1 MKKLLHVAIFAVV
14 MFLGIKQALEMGD
27 SREWP
32 TTQGQITSSRIVQIS
47 ESDSHKGGYS
57 SGLSSYKYEVRLSY
71 SYQVDGQPYSG
82 KRLRIRSHAYSNEK
96 HARRELANYPVGQQ
110 VEVHYNPKEPQSSV
124 LMLH

>member
-32 TTQGQITSSRIVQIS
+32 TTQGQITSSRIIQVS
-47 ESDSHKGGYS
+47 ERVSPKGDYS
-57 SGLSSYKYEVRLSY
+57 SYPAKYEVRLTY

-96 HARRELANYPVGQQ
+96 HARRELADYPTGQQ
-110 VEVHYNPKEPQSSV
+110 VTVHYNPEEPESSV
-124 LMLH
+124 LILH